1 MFYPAVDY
9 LVIILLLA
17 FLMVTLFACIFCLR
31 HEYIRKESEKRK
43 KEDVTTDVRIIRNV
57 NLCHGRNHPQ
67 SNVKNAEA
75 I

>member
-43 KEDVTTDVRIIRNV
+43 KGLFQEKRIEY
-57 NLCHGRNHPQ
+57 H
-67 SNVKNAEA
+67 
-75 I
+75 

>member
-31 HEYIRKESEKRK
+31 HEYIRKESEKTK
-43 KEDVTTDVRIIRNV
+43 KGLFQEKRIEY
-57 NLCHGRNHPQ
+57 H
-67 SNVKNAEA
+67 
-75 I
+75 